1 MPAFS
6 ISLLTAGGALAAVLG
21 LIWLIQRVLTRAGL
35 VRVANPALRML
46 GIEERMAID
55 AKRSLLL
62 VRCGERRILLLTGG
76 VADTVV
82 GWLP

>member
-6 ISLLTAGGALAAVLG
+6 TSLLTAGAALAGVLG
-21 LIWLIQRVLTRAGL
+21 LIWLIQRVLTRAGI
-35 VRVANPALRML
+35 VRLANPASRTL
-46 GIEERMAID
+46 GVEERLPID

-62 VRCGERRILLLTGG
+62 VRCGERRLLLLTGG
-76 VADTVV
+76 AADAVV

>member
-1 MPAFS
+1 MSAFS
-6 ISLLTAGGALAAVLG
+6 ISLLTAGAALAAVLA
-21 LIWLIQRVLTRAGL
+21 LIWLIQRVLTRTGL
-35 VRVANPALRML
+35 VRVSNPAVRSL